1 MCIRDRVNIGADTNT
16 SDLKNNYGEIKVQ
29 LNNKTVN
36 TGRLLLGS
44 IIGDHSKTSI
54 NTMLNTGTIVGV
66 FANIFGSNSVS
77 YTHLRAHE
85 TVLDLVCRLLLE
97 KKKNTN
103 NYYPTAIYI
112 IIHEL
117 RKVS

>member
-1 MCIRDRVNIGADTNT
+1 MGQYRSWYEYFRFE
-16 SDLKNNYGEIKVQ
+16 NNYGEIKVQ

-66 FANIFGSNSVS
+66 
-77 YTHLRAHE
+77 LQ
-85 TVLDLVCRLLLE
+85 
-97 KKKNTN
+97 
-103 NYYPTAIYI
+103 IYLGQI
-112 IIHEL
+112 SQVKI
-117 RKVS
+117 